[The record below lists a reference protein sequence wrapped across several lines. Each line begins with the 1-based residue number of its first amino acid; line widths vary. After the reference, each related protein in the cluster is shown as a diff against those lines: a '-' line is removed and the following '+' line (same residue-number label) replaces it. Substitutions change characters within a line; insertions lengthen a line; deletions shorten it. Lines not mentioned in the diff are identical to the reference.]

1 MLLMNYLEISK
12 KNKLAFV
19 FILLVNFLF
28 SSNSN
33 SENLSKY
40 LLNYPN
46 LDDPDGEVI
55 FNNEYANLIFIL
67 RKRTK
72 NFKDEMKFNQIILN
86 TYFSSMK
93 VKSRIKKLNNKFHK
107 EANNMNIQKPIFRK
121 QKRIYKDI

>member
-1 MLLMNYLEISK
+1 MENI
-12 KNKLAFV
+12 KNKTE
-19 FILLVNFLF
+19 LL
-28 SSNSN
+28 
-33 SENLSKY
+33 KY
-40 LLNYPN
+40 LDELIKS
-46 LDDPDGEVI
+46 DGYFKMPKFSKIAKNSKI

-93 VKSRIKKLNNKFHK
+93 VKSRIKELNNKFHK